1 MTHIEKIAEGF
12 HLLEGPVWDPN
23 IGLIFADAEGGGV
36 FVLKDTETGP
46 TSIVQHRR
54 GIGGLVRHQA
64 GGLVVSGR
72 NVAYKGSDIP
82 STVVLL
88 DNTPE
93 ISGMVGFS
101 DMCADASGRVLAGML
116 GSRPTEEN
124 HLSNHG
130 SLWLIDLDGSARCLI
145 PTPNVRHTNGLAFSP
160 NDTSLYYADSAQ
172 RAVFVYDYDVDCGS
186 VGEPRLFATMDAGIP
201 DGLAVAT
208 DGSVWVANAFASRV
222 LVFGPDG
229 DLQRT
234 INVPQ
239 EIVTNVCFG
248 GPAMDEIF
256 ITTGSLNPAERVGA
270 VYHLPND
277 VPGLQTHQ
285 AKCPV
290 LVGVAPPAVSP
301 KGATQ

>member
-1 MTHIEKIAEGF
+1 MTRLEKIAAGF
-12 HLLEGPVWDPN
+12 HLLEGPVWDPTS
-23 IGLIFADAEGGGV
+23 GLVFADAEGGGV
-36 FVLKDTETGP
+36 FGLNQAGTGP
-46 TSIVQHRR
+46 TTIVQHRR

-72 NVAYKGSDIP
+72 NVAYKGTDTS

-88 DNTPE
+88 DNAPE

-116 GSRPTEEN
+116 GSRPTQEN
-124 HLSNHG
+124 HLSDHG

-145 PTPNVRHTNGLAFSP
+145 PTPKVRHTNGLAFSP
-160 NDTSLYYADSAQ
+160 DDTSLYYADSGQ
-172 RAVFVYDYDVDCGS
+172 RAVFVYDYDVDCGR
-186 VGEPRLFATMDAGIP
+186 VGEPRQFATMDAGIP
-201 DGLAVAT
+201 DGLAVAA

-229 DLQRT
+229 GLQRT
-234 INVPQ
+234 INMPQ

-248 GPAMDEIF
+248 GTAMDEIF

-270 VYHLPND
+270 VYHLTND

-290 LVGVAPPAVSP
+290 LVGATPPAVSP
-301 KGATQ
+301 KEDD

>member
-1 MTHIEKIAEGF
+1 MTRLEKIAAGF
-12 HLLEGPVWDPN
+12 RLLEGPVWDPTS
-23 IGLIFADAEGGGV
+23 GLVFADAEGGGV
-36 FVLKDTETGP
+36 FGLNETGTGP
-46 TSIVQHRR
+46 AIIVQHRR

-72 NVAYKGSDIP
+72 NVAYKGTDIS

-101 DMCADASGRVLAGML
+101 DMCADAAGRVLAGML

-124 HLSNHG
+124 HLSDHG

-145 PTPNVRHTNGLAFSP
+145 PSPKVRHTNGLAFSP
-160 NDTSLYYADSAQ
+160 DDTSLYYADSGQ
-172 RAVFVYDYDVDCGS
+172 RAVFVYDYDVACGR

-201 DGLAVAT
+201 DGLAVAA

-229 DLQRT
+229 GLQRT
-234 INVPQ
+234 INIPQ

-248 GPAMDEIF
+248 GTAMDEVF

-270 VYHLPND
+270 VYHLSND

-290 LVGVAPPAVSP
+290 LIGAAPPAVSP
-301 KGATQ
+301 KEDD

>member
-229 DLQRT
+229 GLQRT
-234 INVPQ
+234 VNIPQ

-248 GPAMDEIF
+248 GTAMDEVF